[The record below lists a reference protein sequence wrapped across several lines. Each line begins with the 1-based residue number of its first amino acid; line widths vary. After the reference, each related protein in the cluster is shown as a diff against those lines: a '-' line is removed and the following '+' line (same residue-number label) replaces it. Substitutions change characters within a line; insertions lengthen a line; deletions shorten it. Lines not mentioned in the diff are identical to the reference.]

1 MSAWLEAPTISALY
15 VLLIL
20 FLLLLIPKMRRYFI
34 VYPMAMMEKFDCRPS
49 SQMCISIVSSRLKTF
64 AISQIAYLLLP
75 IIIVVVPCTNNTNIR
90 QNTSI
95 PPCCDGYI
103 IIRVVHT
110 NVKPSFTG
118 ACNHPPTRNDLSC
131 KQTKYISYP
140 QYSTSENQKNMQI
153 LQIVRTLL
161 ALLWTQRARPPAPA
175 RSQRCCYFEN
185 LFVLFGHYSYK
196 KNYKYKYKSF
206 RCRS

>member
-1 MSAWLEAPTISALY
+1 
-15 VLLIL
+15 
-20 FLLLLIPKMRRYFI
+20 
-34 VYPMAMMEKFDCRPS
+34 MEKFDCRPS

-75 IIIVVVPCTNNTNIR
+75 IITVVVPCTNNINIR

-131 KQTKYISYP
+131 KQSKYISYP
-140 QYSTSENQKNMQI
+140 QYSTSDNLTTKYANIANSQDSPCSGHSEQDLQHQPGRIIPSKDDVNSKTFSPFSDTTATKQI
-153 LQIVRTLL
+153 KIININIKV
-161 ALLWTQRARPPAPA
+161 
-175 RSQRCCYFEN
+175 
-185 LFVLFGHYSYK
+185 FVVEVNISNSTPHSI
-196 KNYKYKYKSF
+196 ST
-206 RCRS
+206 RI

>member
-75 IIIVVVPCTNNTNIR
+75 IIIVVVVPCTNNINIR

-131 KQTKYISYP
+131 KQSKYISYP
-140 QYSTSENQKNMQI
+140 QYSTSENLTTKYANIANSQDSPCS
-153 LQIVRTLL
+153 
-161 ALLWTQRARPPAPA
+161 ALDTASKTSST
-175 RSQRCCYFEN
+175 SQ
-185 LFVLFGHYSYK
+185 VA
-196 KNYKYKYKSF
+196 
-206 RCRS
+206 

>member
-1 MSAWLEAPTISALY
+1 MSARLESTGNINTLCAAYFISAASDS
-15 VLLIL
+15 
-20 FLLLLIPKMRRYFI
+20 KDGRYFI
-34 VYPMAMMEKFDCRPS
+34 VYPLAMMEKFDCRPS

-75 IIIVVVPCTNNTNIR
+75 IIIVVVVPCRDNTNIR

-140 QYSTSENQKNMQI
+140 QYSTSENLTTKYANIANSQDSPCSALDTASKTSSTSQVAKM
-153 LQIVRTLL
+153 LLLRKPFRPFRTLQL
-161 ALLWTQRARPPAPA
+161 Q
-175 RSQRCCYFEN
+175 
-185 LFVLFGHYSYK
+185 K
-196 KNYKYKYKSF
+196 KL
-206 RCRS
+206 